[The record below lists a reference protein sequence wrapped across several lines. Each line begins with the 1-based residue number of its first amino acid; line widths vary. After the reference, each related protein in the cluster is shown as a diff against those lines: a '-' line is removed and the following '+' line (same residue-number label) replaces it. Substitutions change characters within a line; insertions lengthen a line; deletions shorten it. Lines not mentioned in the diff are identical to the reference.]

1 MTQCPFSDHQVEL
14 FKIIVDGGMNEYV
27 PNEHVCHQSRP
38 KKKTRVI
45 LKSHFP
51 HDISTMPAFFQA
63 KQPTKRARTCL
74 PHARSRDKLA
84 RDAGIC

>member
-1 MTQCPFSDHQVEL
+1 
-14 FKIIVDGGMNEYV
+14 MNMCQMNMCV
-27 PNEHVCHQSRP
+27 INPGR
-38 KKKTRVI
+38 KKNTRVI